1 MSILIKSKITQKCR
15 KIYNLS
21 SYIFAY
27 SFLRLLFVVCLILFS
42 LSYYL
47 VLNHVTIFIAF
58 DFLTVN
64 FSFLALIFFFCKHCL
79 ASNSLASCG
88 QCFSYIIYL
97 LIKIVVVFE
106 SDFGRQG
113 WIGTLGLKQ
122 IFFEFSVYLHRLKLN
137 DKLQNDD
144 KINKSWFKL
153 SCYINK
159 QLR

>member
-64 FSFLALIFFFCKHCL
+64 FSLLALIFFFCKHCL
-79 ASNSLASCG
+79 ASNCLASCG
-88 QCFSYIIYL
+88 QCFNYIIYL

-106 SDFGRQG
+106 SDFGRQVELALWG
-113 WIGTLGLKQ
+113 WNRSFLNFNC
-122 IFFEFSVYLHRLKLN
+122 IFI
-137 DKLQNDD
+137 D
-144 KINKSWFKL
+144 
-153 SCYINK
+153 
-159 QLR
+159 